1 MEAYFTVESISRKSD
16 PNFHTLRARLVGLV
30 NARLQNGEFTERG
43 LAKILGAS
51 QPHVHNV
58 LKGTRTL
65 QWDLADR
72 MVAELSIKMLDLWTD
87 EELANDQR
95 IRLLTQP
102 GSAPRLGDAAETAFR
117 ALPRR
122 EPQYEIR
129 PRQPRRAAG
138 I

>member
-1 MEAYFTVESISRKSD
+1 MEAYFTLESISRKSA
-16 PNFHTLRARLVGLV
+16 PNFHTLRTRLVAAV

-51 QPHVHNV
+51 QPHMHNV

-72 MVAELSIKMLDLWTD
+72 LIAQLEMKLLDLWTE
-87 EELANDQR
+87 EELAGDER
-95 IRLLTQP
+95 IGQLRQQEP
-102 GSAPRLGDAAETAFR
+102 ASPNRVEATAQGV
-117 ALPRR
+117 PRR
-122 EPQYEIR
+122 APGYEIR
-129 PRQPRRAAG
+129 MRRSHAAAA

>member
-58 LKGTRTL
+58 LKGSRTL

-72 MVAELSIKMLDLWTD
+72 MIAELSIKILDLWTD
-87 EELANDQR
+87 EELANDER
-95 IRLLTQP
+95 IRLTQQ
-102 GSAPRLGDAAETAFR
+102 GSPSRLSDAADGGFR

-129 PRQPRRAAG
+129 LRQPPRAAG

>member
-1 MEAYFTVESISRKSD
+1 MEAYFTVESISRQPE
-16 PNFHTLRARLVGLV
+16 PNFHTLRTRLIAAV

-43 LAKILGAS
+43 LARILRAS

-72 MVAELSIKMLDLWTD
+72 LIAELGIKMLDLWTE
-87 EELANDQR
+87 EELASDQR
-95 IRLLTQP
+95 IRLLCPQGP
-102 GSAPRLGDAAETAFR
+102 ASRFGDTADTGFR

-122 EPQYEIR
+122 EPQYEIHV
-129 PRQPRRAAG
+129 RQPHRAAG

>member
-1 MEAYFTVESISRKSD
+1 MEAYFTLESISRKSA
-16 PNFHTLRARLVGLV
+16 PNFDALRRRLLAAV

-51 QPHVHNV
+51 QPHMHNV

-72 MVAELSIKMLDLWTD
+72 LIAQLGMKLLDLWTE
-87 EELANDQR
+87 EELV
-95 IRLLTQP
+95 
-102 GSAPRLGDAAETAFR
+102 GDERFGQLRQQETAAPNR
-117 ALPRR
+117 AEATSEGLPRR
-122 EPQYEIR
+122 APRYEIR
-129 PRQPRRAAG
+129 IRPSQRAAA